1 MSQRQSAPVF
11 IQLGLP
17 KTATTTIR
25 FNLFARHSQVYY
37 LGKFLGG
44 GFPQAVRS
52 ALVDKSGEIKM
63 FDEGDIHQASI
74 NEQLVYASE
83 NHLKPVLA
91 EEGLAAG
98 FLWNKRRQARLF
110 QNSFGNCKA
119 ILFIREPTSFLK
131 SFYVQMLRNFN
142 QGSPG
147 KDPYWMCLLGK
158 PPRYFDINQWMTLA
172 SYIGGVPQGYI
183 RYADT
188 ATAYANVFGI
198 ENVRIFI
205 FEEFIRHPKAFI
217 QSLCEF
223 IGIDETEGF
232 ELICKKRSN
241 ERLTTAYIENIHN
254 TERSSVLRKAYRKA
268 SQEERRRLLIPENF
282 DGERINPVLSKK
294 WVDKID
300 RLSRKQNRRLA
311 ANWNL
316 PVEDYGYKI

>member
-1 MSQRQSAPVF
+1 LA
-11 IQLGLP
+11 
-17 KTATTTIR
+17 
-25 FNLFARHSQVYY
+25 
-37 LGKFLGG
+37 
-44 GFPQAVRS
+44 
-52 ALVDKSGEIKM
+52 
-63 FDEGDIHQASI
+63 
-74 NEQLVYASE
+74 YASE

-91 EEGLAAG
+91 QEGLAGG

-119 ILFIREPTSFLK
+119 ILFVREPISFLK

-147 KDPYWMCLLGK
+147 KDPRWMYLLGK
-158 PPRYFDINQWMTLA
+158 PPRYFDINQWMTWA
-172 SYIGGVPQGYI
+172 WYIGGVPQSYI

-205 FEEFIRHPKAFI
+205 FEEFIRHPKVFI

-232 ELICKKRSN
+232 ELIREKRSN
-241 ERLTTAYIENIHN
+241 ERLTTAYIDNIHN
-254 TERSSVLRKAYRKA
+254 TERLPVLRKAYRKA
-268 SQEERRRLLIPENF
+268 SQEERRRLLIPENI
-282 DGERINPVLSKK
+282 DGEKINPLLSQK
-294 WVDKID
+294 WLDKID

-311 ANWNL
+311 VDWNL